1 MTMTLRSAAAFLLA
15 LLPVLSAFQ
24 SHCNGFPP
32 RASKCQLR
40 LKDSDTDV
48 GQITRQSFL
57 AIHAVMATSLAVAPA
72 LSDDIAGPPTG
83 AAIYA
88 YRSGGLA
95 RLTTLGLAKLLT
107 RYEGYVAA

>member
-1 MTMTLRSAAAFLLA
+1 MTLRSAAPFLLA
-15 LLPVLSAFQ
+15 LLPALSAFQ
-24 SHCNGFPP
+24 SHRNGVPP
-32 RASKCQLR
+32 RVSRCQIR

-48 GQITRQSFL
+48 GQITRKSFL
-57 AIHAVMATSLAVAPA
+57 VINAVMASSLAVAPA
-72 LSDDIAGPPTG
+72 LADDIAGPPTG

-107 RYEGYVAA
+107 RYEGFVAA